1 MLKWAV
7 WLLVLGNAGY
17 FAWSQGHLETLGLKP
32 VEQREPQRMA
42 QQVRPEVLRL
52 LNGPRANTAAEV
64 DAPAP
69 AAALPAAPG
78 AGAVAPPPASSV
90 AAAPAPATPAS
101 APAPFPAP
109 TTAPAPATAPASAT
123 APAPAATGAVAAG
136 SGPRACWQAG
146 GFTDDQAELLRA
158 ELALL
163 GLPASGFAFSEVR
176 SGGRWIVYMG
186 RYDNQQQVDR
196 KKDELRALGVSFRE
210 ITATGLAPGLALGTF
225 STEAAAQQAIQKAER
240 DGIRTA
246 KVAQERAESQ
256 SVTLRLP
263 AITDSQRGAID
274 GLGQAM
280 AGKRLQRCG

>member
-17 FAWSQGHLETLGLKP
+17 FAWSQGYLDTLGLKP
-32 VEQREPQRMA
+32 AEQREPQRMA

-52 LNGPRANTAAEV
+52 LNGPRAETAPGVVAT
-64 DAPAP
+64 AP
-69 AAALPAAPG
+69 AAPV
-78 AGAVAPPPASSV
+78 AVAPPPPAPM
-90 AAAPAPATPAS
+90 AAEPAAPTPVPATP
-101 APAPFPAP
+101 P
-109 TTAPAPATAPASAT
+109 TV
-123 APAPAATGAVAAG
+123 AVAAG
-136 SGPRACWQAG
+136 NGPRACWQAG

-163 GLPASGFAFSEVR
+163 GVPASGFAFSEVR

-196 KKDELRALGVSFRE
+196 KKEELRALGVSYRE
-210 ITATGLAPGLALGTF
+210 INAPGLAPGLALGTF
-225 STEAAAQQAIQKAER
+225 STEAAAQQALQKAER

-256 SVTLRLP
+256 SVTVRLP
-263 AITDSQRGAID
+263 AITETQRAAID
-274 GLGQAM
+274 ALGDAM

>member
-17 FAWSQGHLETLGLKP
+17 FAWSQGYLDTLGLKP
-32 VEQREPQRMA
+32 AEQREPQRMA

-52 LNGPRANTAAEV
+52 LNGPRAETAPVVA
-64 DAPAP
+64 APAP
-69 AAALPAAPG
+69 AASVPAAP
-78 AGAVAPPPASSV
+78 APVAVAPPPPAPI
-90 AAAPAPATPAS
+90 APEPAAPAPV
-101 APAPFPAP
+101 PAPSP
-109 TTAPAPATAPASAT
+109 TA
-123 APAPAATGAVAAG
+123 AVAAG

-163 GLPASGFAFSEVR
+163 GVPASGFALTEVR

-196 KKDELRALGVSFRE
+196 KKDELRALGVSYRE
-210 ITATGLAPGLALGTF
+210 ITAPGLAPGLALGTF
-225 STEAAAQQAIQKAER
+225 STEAAAQQALQKAER

-256 SVTLRLP
+256 SVTVRLP
-263 AITDSQRGAID
+263 AITETQRAAID
-274 GLGQAM
+274 GLGEAM
-280 AGKRLQRCG
+280 AGKRLQRCN

>member
-1 MLKWAV
+1 MLKWAI

-17 FAWSQGHLETLGLKP
+17 FAWSQGYLDTLGLKP

-42 QQVRPEVLRL
+42 QQVRPETLRL
-52 LNGPRANTAAEV
+52 LNGPRPETAPVVSAPAPEAPAAV
-64 DAPAP
+64 VVEPPLPAPSVSEPVAPAP
-69 AAALPAAPG
+69 A
-78 AGAVAPPPASSV
+78 PPPSSTV
-90 AAAPAPATPAS
+90 
-101 APAPFPAP
+101 
-109 TTAPAPATAPASAT
+109 
-123 APAPAATGAVAAG
+123 AVAAG

-146 GFTDDQAELLRA
+146 GFTNDQAELLRA

-163 GLPASGFAFSEVR
+163 GLPASGFSFTEVR

-196 KKDELRALGVSFRE
+196 KKDELRALGVAFRE
-210 ITATGLAPGLALGTF
+210 INAPGLAPGLALGTF
-225 STEAAAQQAIQKAER
+225 SSVAAAQQALQKAER

-256 SVTLRLP
+256 SVTVRLP
-263 AITDSQRGAID
+263 AITDTQRAAID
-274 GLGQAM
+274 GLGEAM

>member
-1 MLKWAV
+1 MLKWAI

-17 FAWSQGHLETLGLKP
+17 FAWSQGYLDTLGLKP
-32 VEQREPQRMA
+32 IEQREPQRMA
-42 QQVRPEVLRL
+42 QQVRPETLRL
-52 LNGPRANTAAEV
+52 LNGPRAETKPVVSAPAPESPAAVVVEPPLPAPSV
-64 DAPAP
+64 SEPVAPAP
-69 AAALPAAPG
+69 A
-78 AGAVAPPPASSV
+78 PPPSSTV
-90 AAAPAPATPAS
+90 
-101 APAPFPAP
+101 
-109 TTAPAPATAPASAT
+109 
-123 APAPAATGAVAAG
+123 AVAAG

-146 GFTDDQAELLRA
+146 GFTNDQAELLRA

-163 GLPASGFAFSEVR
+163 GVPASGFSFTEVR

-210 ITATGLAPGLALGTF
+210 INAPGLAPGLALGTY
-225 STEAAAQQAIQKAER
+225 SSEAAAQQALQKAER

-256 SVTLRLP
+256 SVTVRLP
-263 AITDSQRGAID
+263 AITDTQRAAID
-274 GLGQAM
+274 GLGEAM

>member
-17 FAWSQGHLETLGLKP
+17 FAWSQGYLDTLGLKP
-32 VEQREPQRMA
+32 AEQREPQRMA

-52 LNGPRANTAAEV
+52 LNGPRAETPPATPAPKPTPAP
-64 DAPAP
+64 APAP
-69 AAALPAAPG
+69 AAPVAAAVPPTPPAP
-78 AGAVAPPPASSV
+78 AVAEQVVPTPAPPPTV
-90 AAAPAPATPAS
+90 
-101 APAPFPAP
+101 
-109 TTAPAPATAPASAT
+109 
-123 APAPAATGAVAAG
+123 AVAAG
-136 SGPRACWQAG
+136 TGPRACWQAG

-163 GLPASGFAFSEVR
+163 GVPASGFAFTEVR

-196 KKDELRALGVSFRE
+196 KKDELRARGVSFRE
-210 ITATGLAPGLALGTF
+210 ITAPGLAPGLALGTY
-225 STEAAAQQAIQKAER
+225 SSEAAAQQALQRAER
-240 DGIRTA
+240 DGIRTG

-256 SVTLRLP
+256 SFTLRLP
-263 AITDSQRGAID
+263 SITETQRSAID
-274 GLGQAM
+274 GLGEAM

>member
-1 MLKWAV
+1 MLKWAI

-17 FAWSQGHLETLGLKP
+17 FAWSQGYLDTLGLKP

-42 QQVRPEVLRL
+42 QQVRPETLRL
-52 LNGPRANTAAEV
+52 LNGPRPETAPV
-64 DAPAP
+64 VSAPAP
-69 AAALPAAPG
+69 EAPAA
-78 AGAVAPPPASSV
+78 VVVQPPLPASSV
-90 AAAPAPATPAS
+90 PEPVAPAPVPPPSSTV
-101 APAPFPAP
+101 
-109 TTAPAPATAPASAT
+109 
-123 APAPAATGAVAAG
+123 AVAAG

-146 GFTDDQAELLRA
+146 GFSNDQAELLRA

-163 GLPASGFAFSEVR
+163 GLPASGFSFTEVR

-210 ITATGLAPGLALGTF
+210 INAPGLAPGLALGTY
-225 STEAAAQQAIQKAER
+225 SSEAAAQQALQKAER

-256 SVTLRLP
+256 SVTVRLP
-263 AITDSQRGAID
+263 AITDTQRAAID
-274 GLGQAM
+274 GLGEAM

>member
-1 MLKWAV
+1 MLKWAI

-17 FAWSQGHLETLGLKP
+17 FAWSQGYLDTLGLKP

-42 QQVRPEVLRL
+42 QQVRPEALRL
-52 LNGPRANTAAEV
+52 LNGPRAEIAPVVSAP
-64 DAPAP
+64 APAP
-69 AAALPAAPG
+69 AAPSAEVFVPAEPAPS
-78 AGAVAPPPASSV
+78 VPESAPPAPVPSPTV
-90 AAAPAPATPAS
+90 AVS
-101 APAPFPAP
+101 
-109 TTAPAPATAPASAT
+109 
-123 APAPAATGAVAAG
+123 AG

-146 GFTDDQAELLRA
+146 GFTEDQAELLRA

-163 GLPASGFAFSEVR
+163 GLPASGFAFTEVR

-210 ITATGLAPGLALGTF
+210 ISAPGLAPGLALGTY
-225 STEAAAQQAIQKAER
+225 STEAAAQQALQRAER

-256 SVTLRLP
+256 SVNLRLQ
-263 AITDSQRGAID
+263 AITETQRAAID
-274 GLGQAM
+274 GLGEAM

>member
-17 FAWSQGHLETLGLKP
+17 FAWSQGHLDTLGLKP
-32 VEQREPQRMA
+32 AEQREPQRLA

-52 LNGPRANTAAEV
+52 LNGPKADTA
-64 DAPAP
+64 P
-69 AAALPAAPG
+69 
-78 AGAVAPPPASSV
+78 V
-90 AAAPAPATPAS
+90 AAAPAPVAVAT
-101 APAPFPAP
+101 
-109 TTAPAPATAPASAT
+109 
-123 APAPAATGAVAAG
+123 PAPAAVAPPPTAPVATEPAAPAPSPTPAPTVAVAAG
-136 SGPRACWQAG
+136 NGPRACWQVG
-146 GFTDDQAELLRA
+146 GFTNDQAELLRA

-163 GLPASGFAFSEVR
+163 GLPASGFAFTEVR

-210 ITATGLAPGLALGTF
+210 ITAPGLAPGLALGTY
-225 STEAAAQQAIQKAER
+225 SSEAAAQQALQRAER
-240 DGIRTA
+240 DGIRTG

-256 SVTLRLP
+256 SVSVRLP
-263 AITDSQRGAID
+263 AITETQRAAID
-274 GLGQAM
+274 GLGEAM